1 MRSVLQHREQAKD
14 RAPKGKFKKT
24 SGRPAGREGADTLHS
39 CIRYID
45 WSTLGRACCKR
56 VQALQERR
64 CLGILH
70 GLGLRSCILYGPGL
84 YPFILLPDICSAFPH
99 TPDDLCCPRMMHG
112 PGPSLLLR
120 RSHRCWGIFHDR
132 CWGILYGLGQCPRI
146 LLGGPGP
153 ELPKQGF

>member
-14 RAPKGKFKKT
+14 RAPKGKFKK
-24 SGRPAGREGADTLHS
+24 RAAGQRDAKVQTHYTAAFAILIG
-39 CIRYID
+39 
-45 WSTLGRACCKR
+45 STLGRACCKR

-146 LLGGPGP
+146 LLGGPGL